1 MINVKHILTKIKN
14 MIFKSDIIK
23 SISTI
28 ASGSLIGYGLNTLL
42 LPVLSRVFSPKQMG
56 EYDLIISSASIYLG
70 VLCLGMIT
78 AIMLPQKEEEARAI
92 CKTIFTSVVTGSTI
106 GVIILVLIRGR
117 YRLFEIEQNYVIACV
132 LLYFYLVL
140 YNAQSICYAYA
151 NRRKKYKALFWNPII
166 YTISNVG
173 LSIIFGL
180 MGLKTFGYMLGTVCG
195 TFLTIFFLCLHTNP
209 FSGEYSIQMVKD
221 ILKKYRSFPLI
232 QMPSN
237 FISILSTQFPTQF
250 LGRMFGST
258 MLGGYTM
265 ACKVLSMPVS
275 LLATPINNV
284 YYRTAAEKIRKN
296 EDAGGFAFK
305 LIKVSINIAI
315 IPIFILMVWGEAI
328 CAFFLGEEWRIAGS
342 YMGIL
347 GIYYL
352 MYFCNSCLSGT
363 LILVDRKKINL
374 ISVIIKVLLNLAVFS
389 LSAIMGWGLI
399 KTIVVYTIEETL
411 FQVVLMGISLYYIQ
425 YPIRKYFRF
434 VFMYIF
440 ILLGSYMAVQML
452 GGKIL

>member
-1 MINVKHILTKIKN
+1 MKEMLKKIINSV
-14 MIFKSDIIK
+14 FKSEIIK

-28 ASGSLIGYGLNTLL
+28 ASGSLLGYGLNTIL
-42 LPVLSRVFSPKQMG
+42 LPILSRVFSPKEMG

-70 VLCLGMIT
+70 ILCLGMIT
-78 AIMLPQKEEEARAI
+78 AIMLPAKEEEAKAI
-92 CKTIFTSVVTGSTI
+92 CKTIFTSVVVGSTVGI
-106 GVIILVLIRGR
+106 IALLVIRDK
-117 YRLFEIEQNYVIACV
+117 YRLFEIDQSYTWACA
-132 LLYFYLVL
+132 LLYLYLIL
-140 YNAQSICYAYA
+140 YNAQSVCYAYA

-166 YTISNVG
+166 YAIFNVG
-173 LSIIFGL
+173 LSIVFGL
-180 MGLKTFGYMLGTVCG
+180 IGMKTLGYMLGTVCG
-195 TFLTIFFLCLHTNP
+195 TFLTIVFLCLHANP
-209 FSGEYSIQMVKD
+209 FAGEYSITMVKD

-237 FISILSTQFPTQF
+237 FISILSAQFPTQF

-284 YYRTAAEKIRKN
+284 YYRTAAEKLRRN
-296 EDAGGFAFK
+296 EEAGSFAFK

-315 IPIFILMVWGEAI
+315 IPIFILMVWGEWI
-328 CAFFLGEEWRIAGS
+328 CAFFLGEDWRVAGS

-363 LILVDRKKINL
+363 LILVDRKKLNL
-374 ISVIIKVLLNLAVFS
+374 FSVIIKVMLNLIVFS
-389 LSAIMGWGLI
+389 LSAVMDWGLI
-399 KTIVVYTIEETL
+399 KTIIIYTAEETL
-411 FQVVLMGISLYYIQ
+411 FQTIIMGISLYYMQ
-425 YPIRKYFRF
+425 YPIRKYIRF
-434 VFMYIF
+434 VVSYVF
-440 ILLGSYMAVQML
+440 ILLGSYLIVQML
-452 GGKIL
+452 GGRML